1 MNCVWCTWDVTP
13 GTLLLS
19 AAVQSERL
27 WRCSQRPC
35 GEHPASWMV
44 TQLKRELGVWWRRP
58 VHQQHLPKNTPSSE
72 RESFCLKG
80 TVHLKNTRT
89 CSVIYPSKLFC
100 CEFRV
105 VCPLSLWCSK
115 SYSNAFEKNSTT
127 MSPSKNLE
135 RSLKITCR
143 PCCEPEQMKEQFI
156 QKNQE
161 CLFPSLPQFLE
172 IVLMWVLQ
180 ISALKM
186 SASSQMWYHQIC
198 SVFILLVL
206 RGFVS
211 LCFSLLPTHFQSRPW
226 RRWRTSPRGGLW
238 SGRRRRRAPAT
249 WARWLTLRHLETRCP
264 GTCPNTI
271 AWSAPSQPP
280 ETCWTR
286 QRGPSSALQV
296 RCFTR
301 KENRSRSVCEGDVRV
316 CPLFIFMFCSSAH
329 FKNSAVPLLLRLVVH
344 GALRK
349 EVLAW
354 SIHHSTRGGLW

>member
-80 TVHLKNTRT
+80 TVHLKNTST

-211 LCFSLLPTHFQSRPW
+211 LCFSLLPTNFHPDHGGGEGQAQEEASGQGGVGGELQRPELGDLLSVTW
-226 RRWRTSPRGGLW
+226 RHAALEPAQTPSHEALQV
-238 SGRRRRRAPAT
+238 SLRRRAGPG
-249 WARWLTLRHLETRCP
+249 REGRHPHCRYDVSHGKKTEAEVSVR
-264 GTCPNTI
+264 GMYV
-271 AWSAPSQPP
+271 SAHYSSL
-280 ETCWTR
+280 C
-286 QRGPSSALQV
+286 SALV
-296 RCFTR
+296 LILKT
-301 KENRSRSVCEGDVRV
+301 
-316 CPLFIFMFCSSAH
+316 PLYHCC
-329 FKNSAVPLLLRLVVH
+329 
-344 GALRK
+344 
-349 EVLAW
+349 
-354 SIHHSTRGGLW
+354 